1 MIRLTK
7 VETYDQVS
15 AAPTN
20 KVAAS
25 GIGGSVSVVVIWLVN
40 TVFGIEIP
48 SEVAAAFATVIS
60 FASGYLVREKRVVK

>member
-1 MIRLTK
+1 MTR

-15 AAPTN
+15 SAPTN

-25 GIGGSVSVVVIWLVN
+25 GIGGSVSIVIIWLLN
-40 TVFGIEIP
+40 IVFGIEVP
-48 SEVAAAFATVIS
+48 GEVAAAFATVIS